1 MPEPFVSRNYRV
13 DGHEVEC
20 RFFTPDP
27 DSGDYRCRYE
37 IDIPN
42 KPIAGRAY
50 GIDQV
55 QALLL
60 AMQKAHIDLLLLRD
74 KSGRRIEWLDQENL
88 GLPINDGLRDLAP
101 ENDL

>member
-1 MPEPFVSRNYRV
+1 MPEPFVSRLYRV

-20 RFFTPDP
+20 RFFAPELDR
-27 DSGDYRCRYE
+27 GDYRCRYE

-42 KPIAGRAY
+42 KLIAGRAY

-60 AMQKAHIDLLLLRD
+60 AMQKAHVDLLLMRN
-74 KSGRRIEWLDQENL
+74 KSGRQVEWLDQENL
-88 GLPINDGLRDLAP
+88 GLPINEGLSDLAP
-101 ENDL
+101 ENDF